1 MSAVLKKA
9 ADFARRETVLLA
21 ALGLAAMSAVFV
33 PPSRAYAEYI
43 DFRTLGLLFSLMAVT
58 EGCRRMGIFKRAAG
72 LLTRSA
78 HTHFQLVLALT
89 AACFFASMA
98 ITNDVAL
105 ITFVPLSLAALSRL
119 EGGARLAIP
128 VTVMQTI
135 AANLGSMLTPI
146 GNPQNLYLYGLSGM
160 RVGGFI
166 KLMLPYTLLAGAM
179 LAGWAYM
186 LCRKKGALSA
196 LPAQDMP
203 TDNNTDNTD
212 LPEIHRGRLAMY
224 AALFALCLLT
234 VARVLPWQVAAA
246 AALICT
252 LSADRAVL
260 KNIDWSLLLTF
271 CGFFIFIGNVSAVPA
286 FSGALRRFIGGR
298 ELFTAAAASQI
309 ISNVP
314 CAILL
319 SAFTDNVRALIVGTN
334 IGGLGTL
341 IASMAS
347 LISYKQICRE
357 KPAEKGRY
365 LACFTAANA
374 VFLLAMAVLAII
386 L

>member
-21 ALGLAAMSAVFV
+21 AMGLAAVSAVFV

-58 EGCRRMGIFKRAAG
+58 EGCRRMGIFERAAG

-196 LPAQDMP
+196 LPAQDMS
-203 TDNNTDNTD
+203 TDNNTDNND

-234 VARVLPWQVAAA
+234 VTRVLPWQVAAA
-246 AALICT
+246 
-252 LSADRAVL
+252 AVL

>member
-21 ALGLAAMSAVFV
+21 AMGLAAVSAVFV

-58 EGCRRMGIFKRAAG
+58 EGCRRMGIFERAAG

-98 ITNDVAL
+98 ITNDVGL
-105 ITFVPLSLAALSRL
+105 ITFVALSLDGVCRH

-203 TDNNTDNTD
+203 TDNTD

-252 LSADRAVL
+252 LAADRAVL

>member
-1 MSAVLKKA
+1 MNAVLKKA

-21 ALGLAAMSAVFV
+21 AMGLAAVSAVFV

-58 EGCRRMGIFKRAAG
+58 EGCRRMGIFERAAG

-186 LCRKKGALSA
+186 LYRKSGALSA

-203 TDNNTDNTD
+203 TDNTD
-212 LPEIHRGRLAMY
+212 LPEIHHGRLAMY

-252 LSADRAVL
+252 ISADRAVL

-271 CGFFIFIGNVSAVPA
+271 CGFFIFIGNVSAVPT

-374 VFLLAMAVLAII
+374 VFLLAMAVLAIF

>member
-21 ALGLAAMSAVFV
+21 AMGLAAVSAVFV

-58 EGCRRMGIFKRAAG
+58 EGCRRMGIFERAAG

-186 LCRKKGALSA
+186 LYHKSGALSA

-203 TDNNTDNTD
+203 TDNTD

-252 LSADRAVL
+252 ISADRAVL

-271 CGFFIFIGNVSAVPA
+271 CGFFIFIGNVSAVPT

-374 VFLLAMAVLAII
+374 VFLLAMAVLAIF

>member
-9 ADFARRETVLLA
+9 ADFAQRETVLLA
-21 ALGLAAMSAVFV
+21 AMGLAAVSAVFV

-58 EGCRRMGIFKRAAG
+58 EGCRRMGIFERAAG

-186 LCRKKGALSA
+186 LYRKSGALSA

-203 TDNNTDNTD
+203 TDNTD

-252 LSADRAVL
+252 ISADRAVL

-271 CGFFIFIGNVSAVPA
+271 CGFFIFIGNVSAVPT

-374 VFLLAMAVLAII
+374 VFLLAMAVLAIF

>member
-1 MSAVLKKA
+1 MSASLKKA

-21 ALGLAAMSAVFV
+21 ALGLAAVSAVFV
-33 PPSRAYAEYI
+33 PPSRAYAGYI

-58 EGCRRMGIFKRAAG
+58 EGCRRMGIFERAAG

-78 HTHFQLVLALT
+78 RTHFQLVLALT

-186 LCRKKGALSA
+186 LCRKRGALSA

-203 TDNNTDNTD
+203 TDNPD
-212 LPEIHRGRLAMY
+212 LPEIHRGRLIMY

-357 KPAEKGRY
+357 KPAEKSRY
-365 LACFTAANA
+365 LVCFTAANA
-374 VFLLAMAVLAII
+374 VFLPAMAVLAII

>member
-21 ALGLAAMSAVFV
+21 AMGLAAVSAVFV

-58 EGCRRMGIFKRAAG
+58 EGCRRMGIFERAAG

-186 LCRKKGALSA
+186 LYRKSGALSA

-203 TDNNTDNTD
+203 TDNTD
-212 LPEIHRGRLAMY
+212 LPEIHHGRLAMY

-252 LSADRAVL
+252 ISADRAVL

-271 CGFFIFIGNVSAVPA
+271 CGFFIFIGNVSAVPT

-374 VFLLAMAVLAII
+374 VFLLAMAVLAIF

>member
-1 MSAVLKKA
+1 MNAVLKKA
-9 ADFARRETVLLA
+9 ADFARSETVLLA
-21 ALGLAAMSAVFV
+21 AMGLAAVSAVFV

-58 EGCRRMGIFKRAAG
+58 EGCRRMGIFERAAG

-186 LCRKKGALSA
+186 LYRKSGALSA

-203 TDNNTDNTD
+203 TDNTD

-252 LSADRAVL
+252 ISADRAVL

-271 CGFFIFIGNVSAVPA
+271 CGFFIFIGNVSAVPT

-374 VFLLAMAVLAII
+374 VFLLAMAVLAIF